1 MRFREQN
8 WDAGRLLGCR
18 EENWDAGRPS
28 RFREETWD
36 AGRTLGCRE
45 DIGMQGGHWDEG
57 QKMGLQGAVM
67 TLPLLQGRGGSCFI
81 QEPSKAATGSVLG
94 ATSASDTATPR
105 PSEPDPDPAP
115 PSPLCHFGRLW
126 FQAHGEVAAKAL
138 NRCQGRRAGRRHTL
152 CTLPTPRSCPTR
164 GFSSHPSTSPSGW
177 GAPGTPRFLQQP
189 RATGFGTRKGPGKLQ
204 VSSTAPKRLPSEL
217 AGWEK

>member
-1 MRFREQN
+1 
-8 WDAGRLLGCR
+8 
-18 EENWDAGRPS
+18 
-28 RFREETWD
+28 
-36 AGRTLGCRE
+36 
-45 DIGMQGGHWDEG
+45 
-57 QKMGLQGAVM
+57 MGLQGAVA

-115 PSPLCHFGRLW
+115 PSPLCHFGCLW

-138 NRCQGRRAGRRHTL
+138 NRCQGRRAGGRHTL
-152 CTLPTPRSCPTR
+152 RTLPTPRSCPTR

-204 VSSTAPKRLPSEL
+204 VSSTAPKKLPSKL
-217 AGWEK
+217 VGWEKRGPTARAWGWGFGEDPKPPQRLHRTPRPRTPQAPGWASLLPPVAHLSRKRNPKS